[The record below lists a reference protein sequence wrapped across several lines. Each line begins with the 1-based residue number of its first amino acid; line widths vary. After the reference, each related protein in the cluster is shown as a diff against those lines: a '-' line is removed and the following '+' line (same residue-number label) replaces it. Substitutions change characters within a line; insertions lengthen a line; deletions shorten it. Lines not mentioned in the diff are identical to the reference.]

1 MIRQRILY
9 VGIGGS
15 GLDLGIE
22 LDKAMRREICGLDGR
37 SLIKKGG
44 AFAHLKPNQLPQ
56 FIQSLYIDFAAES
69 LASVTKKIG
78 QVSARAAMDLVPTVD
93 NYPALATDLRHKKG
107 PELPWIPP
115 APNEPTTR
123 PLNAGA
129 GQFPTVGRVAFFGSI
144 ESQGYKKAIGTDIQD
159 VIGDLDKSLG
169 QLDAY
174 TNQNSISD
182 LAVYVGFSMSG
193 GTGCGIFLDVLQLL
207 IHELHDK
214 MKHVNAVILPVVMM
228 PSTFDGLLP
237 PDNARR
243 ASLNAARALLD
254 LTELIEQLS
263 TPDPSRASEFRIK
276 YPDSTVGNN
285 GEVSIEFLAK
295 APDIPVATLVSK
307 PNIMERS
314 DVARSVAASI
324 IAQSSTI
331 KRMENS
337 VTAVGGEVINKNSF
351 TEWIINSRSETSK
364 IHRLGLGRHPLM
376 PMVSS
381 SLTMPSRKIADIV
394 AKRIIAD
401 GLKEIQEQLARRAA
415 HTEEEI
421 NDAIISLGFNC
432 MIKPE
437 TFDTDTTL
445 TFEPTKLPRRQ
456 KELDILIT
464 RLRSNIVRAMPI
476 IEAQIAKTIN
486 QKSVFQLHDGLI
498 DYLTKKS
505 TDGETDLFSA
515 LNVFSSAIS
524 KLEIN
529 QVSNAVKK
537 TADSKVRKAKRSIL
551 PKRLSAAAV
560 RVALD
565 KERKDFEAQ
574 VAEKWWSTWSNN
586 SQAHAQSIEM
596 SKTRINE
603 LTKLMKDFVSEI
615 DSETAEG
622 YAEISKARVG
632 VINFVPTNGRPVP
645 EALSQLVIETAA
657 QIRKNYR
664 IEDLSATALLRR
676 LGGQTTENAWA
687 SIVDRLS
694 SRAPKSQII
703 DALLKPVT
711 DAVDQAMTGSEA
723 IPGTLPKLGRLL
735 DDAARK
741 DDSDHARTLR
751 AILGSLVP
759 DEMVPSGQYRFAKV
773 LVSYPGVE
781 NDAVERLIK
790 ECLNL
795 SKSFAALQLAAQGI
809 EFLASG
815 DTDVVTVNINLIGQ
829 GLLDNPETRQILHRW
844 TDAIKSTTTDDKLNW
859 RQRKGYKNID
869 RVYLGNHQ
877 VMVLNKLLRGL
888 IGGII
893 KLDKGED
900 SSPSVLSVSSQNAK
914 DESPILLEIPSLSGF
929 SSWSNLCIAY
939 ENAVLKADV
948 RVDHAGTIIESML
961 NFVPVCLD
969 GGQSEIPQIFKTL
982 LSLRDSEL
990 MKLESA
996 LQSNKYAEK
1005 GKREIQ
1011 NAIEFWKISIPAAME
1026 LETTNT
1032 LLKNLTEALKQAEPS
1047 FRWM

>member
-9 VGIGGS
+9 IGIGGS

-22 LDKAMRREICGLDGR
+22 LDKAMQREICGLDGR

-78 QVSARAAMDLVPTVD
+78 QVNARAAMDLVPTVD
-93 NYPALATDLRHKKG
+93 NYPALASDLRLKKG

-115 APNEPTTR
+115 APGEPSTR

-144 ESQGYKKAIGTDIQD
+144 ESQGYKKAIGSDMLD
-159 VIGDLDKSLG
+159 VIGALDKSLG

-228 PSTFDGLLP
+228 PSTFDKLLP

-263 TPDPSRASEFRIK
+263 SPDPSRASEFRIK

-331 KRMENS
+331 KRIENS
-337 VTAVGGEVINKNSF
+337 ATAVGGEVINKNSF
-351 TEWIINSRSETSK
+351 IEWIINSRTETSK

-415 HTEEEI
+415 HTEVEI

-445 TFEPTKLPRRQ
+445 TFEPSKPPRRQ
-456 KELDILIT
+456 SDLDSLIAK
-464 RLRSNIVRAMPI
+464 LRSNIVRAMPI
-476 IEAQIAKTIN
+476 IETQIAKTIN

-529 QVSNAVKK
+529 QVSNTVKK
-537 TADSKVRKAKRSIL
+537 TSDAKAGRAKRSIL

-560 RVALD
+560 KIAFD
-565 KERKDFEAQ
+565 KERKDFEAK

-645 EALSQLVIETAA
+645 EALNQLVIETAA

-664 IEDLSATALLRR
+664 IEDQSATALLRR
-676 LGGQTTENAWA
+676 LGGQITENAWA
-687 SIVDRLS
+687 LMVERLS

-759 DEMVPSGQYRFAKV
+759 DEMVPSGEYRFAKV

-781 NDAVERLIK
+781 NEAVERLIR
-790 ECLNL
+790 ECLTL
-795 SKSFAALQLAAQGI
+795 SKSFAALKLQEV
-809 EFLASG
+809 EFSASG
-815 DTDVVTVNINLIGQ
+815 DTDVVTVNVNLIGQ

-844 TDAIKSTTTDDKLNW
+844 TDAIKSTTNDDKLNW

-893 KLDKGED
+893 KLEKGED

-914 DESPILLEIPSLSGF
+914 DEKPIMLEIPSLSGF

-939 ENAVLKADV
+939 ENAVLGADA
-948 RVDHAGTIIESML
+948 RVDFAGTIIESML

-969 GGQSEIPQIFKTL
+969 GGESEIPQLFKTM
-982 LSLRDSEL
+982 LSLRDSEIT
-990 MKLESA
+990 KLESA

-1005 GKREIQ
+1005 GKRELQ
-1011 NAIEFWKISIPAAME
+1011 NAVEFWKMSIPAAME
-1026 LETTNT
+1026 IETTNT
-1032 LLKNLTEALKQAEPS
+1032 LLRNLTEALKQAEPG